1 MKKFICILSSI
12 LCFSS
17 LCFAVPSQPT
27 DKSSFSTVVPTGS
40 IPPTPRTTYAKPIP
54 TNKWFDSIICTEDP
68 NNTSVRMFLYPQ
80 CYWCDSGLSRYTW
93 GHDYSRGLHISYP
106 KLQYNIQSVPS
117 ISYDGATWNMEE
129 YPENIKVSMYNS
141 ISDTDFVSFD
151 VTTGTT
157 IENFNDYSATIK
169 WTKNDKWLKATIGQ
183 GLIFSY
189 FETSNNGYPVLEHSY
204 TWSKDDSKKE
214 FHLYRT
220 DGTEINSTENGDSF
234 ILETR
239 LGAGDIDERRI
250 FYGIFAPQNTSFNIV
265 LKDSKI
271 YKIFLGLPDGQKY
284 FSIGLLPS
292 KNITEAVSDIDLY
305 YKYAYNFVTDT
316 KVDWKV
322 NNDYSSQTNFNL
334 TVTKKRTDI
343 VDQQEGTLFCLLPHQ
358 YDNLVSQPDIKSG
371 KTFDT
376 LRGEMKLASGTT
388 FSTKTK
394 FYGIVPFYQYDTKE
408 IKPDLET
415 YLTKDNN
422 GVYVSSVS
430 ANPYRAGKVIAK
442 LANMLPVADN
452 INDSTIKNSLKVK
465 LKALLKDWFTY
476 SGSEEGKYF
485 AYDTIWGGLEGI
497 KDDEFYSFNYN
508 DHHFHYGYFI
518 YSAAILAMYDDEF
531 AKDYGQMVNLLIKD
545 IANTDR
551 NDTNFPYMRHF
562 DFYES
567 HSWANGMGGANNF
580 GIDQE
585 SSSEAMNTWSAIY
598 LWGLITGN
606 KDLENLGIYLY
617 SNEYQAIKY
626 YYFDIEKNILKGEYK
641 YNSVGRLWGGCVSYD
656 LWFVPLRP
664 QSIKGIQILPM
675 TPAMTY
681 LAYDKTYIQEF
692 YEATLTETIGT
703 PDPSFWYDIWA
714 RLISLYNPSLALSN
728 FNTYKETV
736 EADEGSSKSFT
747 YHFIN
752 FFSKYGTPNFTY
764 TADTS
769 SYIVLEKDGT
779 TSYGAYNPSSSYK
792 NVHFYNSLGEDLGYL
807 PVSAKSFSLSSK
819 LIQGGGDE
827 KISVFPV
834 PYKPKSGGRYDAD
847 GITFLGVT
855 EGTNIKIFNIAGE
868 KVFEKIVSEPNNT
881 FVWNAKNNAGND
893 IASGIYFYYIK
904 TASGKKIKGKL
915 AIER

>member
-1 MKKFICILSSI
+1 MNKFICILSSV
-12 LCFSS
+12 LCLSS

-27 DKSSFSTVVPTGS
+27 DKSSFSTVVPS
-40 IPPTPRTTYAKPIP
+40 HSLPPTPRTTYAKPTP
-54 TNKWFDSIICTEDP
+54 TNKWFNSIIYTSDT

-80 CYWCDSGLSRYTW
+80 CYKCDSGLNKGTW
-93 GHDYSRGLHISYP
+93 QLDFSRGLVIAYP
-106 KLQYNIQSVPS
+106 KLQYNVPGVPA
-117 ISYDGATWNMEE
+117 ISYDGATWGQEE
-129 YPENIKVSMYNS
+129 YPDNIKISAYNS
-141 ISDTDFVSFD
+141 ISNGDFIVFDPMGDSKVDRFTDF
-151 VTTGTT
+151 
-157 IENFNDYSATIK
+157 SATIK
-169 WTKNDKWLKATIGQ
+169 WTKNDKWMKSTIGQ
-183 GLIFSY
+183 GLVFSY
-189 FETSNNGYPVLEHSY
+189 FEYSDSVYP
-204 TWSKDDSKKE
+204 TIE
-214 FHLYRT
+214 FPYAWEASGNIHLYKP
-220 DGTEINSTENGDSF
+220 DGTEISNAVNLDTENSDKI

-239 LGAGDIDERRI
+239 FKDGSKV
-250 FYGIFAPQNTSFNIV
+250 FYGIFVPQNTSFKQASMDDN
-265 LKDSKI
+265 LNR
-271 YKIFLGLPDGQKY
+271 IFLELPNGQKY

-292 KNITEAVSDIDLY
+292 KNITEAISDLALY
-305 YKYAYNFVTDT
+305 YKYAYNFVTNT

-322 NNDYSSQTNFNL
+322 NSDYSSQTNFNL

-343 VDQQEGTLFCLLPHQ
+343 VDQQDGTLFCLFPHQ
-358 YDNLVSQPDIKSG
+358 YDNLVSSIDIISG
-371 KTFDT
+371 KTFNT
-376 LRGEMKLASGTT
+376 LRGEMKLVSGTT

-394 FYGIVPFYQYDTKE
+394 FYGIVPFFQYDTKE
-408 IKPDLET
+408 IKSDLTT
-415 YLTKDNN
+415 YLTNDNN
-422 GVYVSSVS
+422 EVYVSSVS

-442 LANMLPVADN
+442 LANMLPIADN
-452 INDSTIKNSLKVK
+452 INDSSIKNSLIVK
-465 LKALLKDWFTY
+465 LKALLKDWLTY
-476 SGSEEGKYF
+476 SNGEEGKYF

-497 KDDEFYSFNYN
+497 RDDEFYSFNYN

-518 YSAAILAMYDDEF
+518 YSAAILAMYDNSF

-551 NDTNFPYMRHF
+551 NDTNFPYMRHY

-606 KDLENLGIYLY
+606 KSLENLGIYLY
-617 SNEYQAIKY
+617 SNEYEAIKY
-626 YYFDIEKNILKGEYK
+626 YYFDIDKNILKGEYK

-656 LWFVPLRP
+656 LWFWPLRP

-692 YEATLTETIGT
+692 YESTLTETIGD

-714 RLISLYNPSLALSN
+714 RLIALYDPLTALQK
-728 FNTYKETV
+728 FNNYKETV
-736 EADEGSSKSFT
+736 AVDEGSSKSFT
-747 YHFIN
+747 YYFIN
-752 FFSKYGTPNFTY
+752 FFKNCGTPNFTY

-792 NVHFYNSLGEDLGYL
+792 NIHFYNSLGEDLGYL
-807 PVSAKSFSLSSK
+807 PVSAKSFLLSSK
-819 LIQGGGDE
+819 LVQGGSDE

-834 PYKPKSGGRYDAD
+834 PYKPKSGGKYDAK

-855 EGTNIKIFNIAGE
+855 NGTNIKIFNIAGE
-868 KVFEKIVSEPNNT
+868 KVFEETISGIDNT

-904 TASGKKIKGKL
+904 TASGKKVKGKL